1 VCDVCLLITQIQHR
15 GRKDLGR
22 YGVSIK
28 SNIIIYIYIY
38 LESVKDSNT

>member
-1 VCDVCLLITQIQHR
+1 MCGEFVVVCDVCLLITQTQHR

-28 SNIIIYIYIY
+28 
-38 LESVKDSNT
+38 